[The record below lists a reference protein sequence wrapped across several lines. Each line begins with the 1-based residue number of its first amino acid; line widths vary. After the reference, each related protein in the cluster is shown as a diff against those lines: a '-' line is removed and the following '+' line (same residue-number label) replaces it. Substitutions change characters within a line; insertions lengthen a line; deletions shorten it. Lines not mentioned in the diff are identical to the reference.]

1 MFIHGNDRVG
11 VRVSGIGVETV
22 RCVSV
27 EANWKLRL
35 PEKKLLLFILYRK
48 KNDRVKGK
56 QRERERQRE
65 SERESDCVS
74 I

>member
-1 MFIHGNDRVG
+1 MG

-48 KNDRVKGK
+48 KNDSVKGK

>member
-1 MFIHGNDRVG
+1 MG